1 MTMRA
6 LLPLLAAMALTGA
19 AVPAAAQAPGGAQ
32 AQGHR
37 LRGADFAGSGRRVR
51 GGQAGVEIRVS
62 GSTIVARELF
72 NTQAAGR
79 CGTEGRGRPHRLHL
93 APDLPRPL
101 RRRQPD
107 LRDCLLVT
115 LETRDR
121 ISSRC
126 GNGHTTMTLPR
137 VRG

>member
-32 AQGHR
+32 AQGQR
-37 LRGADFAGSGRRVR
+37 LRGADFAGLWAARP

-79 CGTEGRGRPHRLHL
+79 CGTEGRGRLTGFTSRLTFRGRC
-93 APDLPRPL
+93 ADGSRTSETA
-101 RRRQPD
+101 
-107 LRDCLLVT
+107 CSVT

-126 GNGHTTMTLPR
+126 GNGHTMTLHR